1 MTTEVHWPSYT
12 PDATTPWDL
21 RRVVHLHRRAG
32 FAGTWTELQR
42 DLRDGPNASIDR
54 LLAGTASAHASAEFA
69 DTAELLADTAV
80 AAGDINRLR
89 AAWFYR
95 MVFGPDPLSER
106 LDAVLAQSFRHRQ
119 PQGAGF
125 GFHGPAE

>member
-1 MTTEVHWPSYT
+1 MAVTVFYPWISPITGRRT
-12 PDATTPWDL
+12 RPDAAAPWNL

-42 DLRDGPNASIDR
+42 DLRDGPTASIDR
-54 LLAGTASAHASAEFA
+54 LLAGRASLHAPAEFA

-95 MVFGPDPLSER
+95 IVFGPDPLAGTA
-106 LDAVLAQSFRHRQ
+106 DTFLAQSFRHRLC
-119 PQGAGF
+119 QGG
-125 GFHGPAE
+125 